1 MTAVFFSALQSTEK
15 ELHPGTSG
23 WEKSTL
29 PKEVIARLDAALG
42 TWATGGAPWEQQGL
56 GWVGFGVH
64 SSLSHQKSILTYDG
78 CEGLLRGGPSGK
90 QPNGKALA
98 STGNTMGMPW
108 VYLSPVG
115 SKGRP
120 QEARGWDPA
129 AGRVRLSASSCG
141 HKAAPHPSWRL

>member
-78 CEGLLRGGPSGK
+78 CEGLLRGGAVRKAAKWQSSGQHWEHHGHAMGIFKPSVIKGK
-90 QPNGKALA
+90 TSG
-98 STGNTMGMPW
+98 STGLGPCGGQGQA
-108 VYLSPVG
+108 VCQLL
-115 SKGRP
+115 RP
-120 QEARGWDPA
+120 
-129 AGRVRLSASSCG
+129 
-141 HKAAPHPSWRL
+141 